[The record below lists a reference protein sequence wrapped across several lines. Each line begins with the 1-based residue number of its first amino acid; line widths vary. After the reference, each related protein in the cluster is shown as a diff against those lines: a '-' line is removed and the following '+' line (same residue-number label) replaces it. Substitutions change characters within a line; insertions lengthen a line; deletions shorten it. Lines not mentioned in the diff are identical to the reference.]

1 MALAK
6 HILVAT
12 DFSDGAADAVRAGAD
27 LAAAAGAKVT
37 LFHAI
42 DPDPLVPPGAIPNPA
57 GFREKIVAELEGV
70 VRKNLDEI
78 AAKHYGEVGDVDQ
91 IVAQA
96 ASAPHA
102 ICQAAEE
109 IGADLIVI
117 ATHGRTGLA
126 HMLIGSV
133 AERVVRHAPC
143 AVLTVRAQPLDD

>member
-12 DFSDGAADAVRAGAD
+12 DFSEGAADAVRAGAD
-27 LAAAAGAKVT
+27 LAGAAGAKIT

-42 DPDPLVPPGAIPNPA
+42 DPDPLVPPGAVPNPA
-57 GFREKIVAELEGV
+57 SFREKIVAELEGV
-70 VRKNLDEI
+70 VRARLDEI
-78 AAKHYGEVGDVDQ
+78 AAEHYADVAEVDQ

-96 ASAPHA
+96 ASAPSA
-102 ICQAAEE
+102 ICDAARD

-143 AVLTVRAQPLDD
+143 AVMTVRAQADED